1 MRENPDLD
9 RFMRE
14 TDPDAVPI
22 RVKLPMPQ
30 QQQRKRTRKA
40 GAPDRDQ
47 VRRRAFRVLA
57 LLADLDAQGR
67 ARVLKAAERLNRA

>member
-9 RFMRE
+9 RFMRD
-14 TDPDAVPI
+14 TDPDATPI
-22 RVKLPMPQ
+22 KLKLARQ
-30 QQQRKRTRKA
+30 RQQRKRTRKA
-40 GAPDRDQ
+40 GSPDRDQ

-57 LLADLDAQGR
+57 LLADLDAPGR